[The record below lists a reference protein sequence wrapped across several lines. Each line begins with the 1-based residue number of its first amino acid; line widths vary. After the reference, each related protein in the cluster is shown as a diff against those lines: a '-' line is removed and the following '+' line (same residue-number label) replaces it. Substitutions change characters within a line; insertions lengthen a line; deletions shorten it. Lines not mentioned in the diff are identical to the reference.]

1 MPQSKPHRRKGHG
14 EIIPPLSKQELIE
27 DCLKIQ
33 LETFPSKGT
42 LEPDEINRWIRDL
55 SRYSEEAIKFAFEE
69 HRLLAMYFP
78 VPGQIIELC
87 KTWIPPQKYVP
98 GCDSE
103 CRDRH
108 GRGYGENDVLYLW
121 ERYQS
126 MRDSLPNRP
135 LTAGEINGLLD
146 DLDRKRG
153 QAPAW
158 RA

>member
-1 MPQSKPHRRKGHG
+1 MPRSTQRRRSGHG

-33 LETFPSKGT
+33 LETFPQKELT
-42 LEPDEINRWIRDL
+42 PAEIVRWGQDL
-55 SRYSEEAIKFAFEE
+55 GHYSEEAIKFAFEE

-78 VPGQIIELC
+78 VPGQIIDLC
-87 KTWIPPQKYVP
+87 KTWIPAQKYVP
-98 GCDSE
+98 GCDAD

-108 GRGYGENDVLYLW
+108 GRGYGESDVLWLLK
-121 ERYQS
+121 RYMALRES
-126 MRDSLPNRP
+126 IPNRS
-135 LTAGEINGLLD
+135 LTDGEISKLYDELD
-146 DLDRKRG
+146 QKRG

>member
-1 MPQSKPHRRKGHG
+1 MPRSTQPRRKGRG

-27 DCLKIQ
+27 DCLRIQ
-33 LETFPSKGT
+33 LETFPQKELT
-42 LEPDEINRWIRDL
+42 PAEIARWGLDL
-55 SRYSEEAIKFAFEE
+55 NRYSEEAIKFAFEE

-87 KTWIPPQKYVP
+87 KTWQPPEAYKP

-108 GRGYGENDVLYLW
+108 GRGYGESDVLWLLK
-121 ERYQS
+121 RYFAV
-126 MRDSLPNRP
+126 RGSLPNRG
-135 LTAGEINGLLD
+135 LTDGEINKLYDELD
-146 DLDRKRG
+146 QKRG

>member
-1 MPQSKPHRRKGHG
+1 MPQSKQGRRKGHG

-33 LETFPSKGT
+33 LETFPQKELSPG
-42 LEPDEINRWIRDL
+42 EIERWGMDL
-55 SRYSEEAIKFAFEE
+55 NRYSEEAIKFAFEE
-69 HRLLAMYFP
+69 HRQLAIFFP
-78 VPGQIIELC
+78 VPGQIIDLC
-87 KTWIPPQKYVP
+87 KTWIAPQAYRP
-98 GCDSE
+98 GCNSE

-135 LTAGEINGLLD
+135 LNAGEINALYD
-146 DLDRKRG
+146 DLDEKRG